1 MNATAEGGLQALLS
15 EGLGSLDQPGPPTIN
30 LNQASLVGL
39 TPERVLMNKCI
50 VQSGSGIVSMD
61 ADYGKLLLG
70 THKLDGLNIADVGK
84 GKKRKFS
91 ELGDLA
97 DSTNCPDTEPT
108 TSTGQVSTTTGGA
121 PGSKA
126 DGAEKSVLTQSNQLL
141 AQLLSEKTTT
151 KEHSVNT
158 LHTVTPVTAI
168 PQSRLPKDLN
178 SKLLRENNNNNPGTQ
193 NKQESPSAAAVGTV
207 TAQRNTSNL
216 KENKR
221 PTVWDNPK
229 TSPNSPYP
237 GNTKDSPLI
246 SGGIP
251 QQGAQGMA
259 AGTTGNIAS
268 SSQMA
273 SSFASA
279 ISAASSSGVLA
290 STGGASVSSSS
301 DLFAGDPDLS
311 QILQQATELQNDL
324 SSGQLYEQPTAV
336 EDINNVLE
344 VVSFHCLRGMQ

>member
-1 MNATAEGGLQALLS
+1 MS
-15 EGLGSLDQPGPPTIN
+15 EGLGSLDQPGPSTIN

-50 VQSGSGIVSMD
+50 VQSGSGIVSME
-61 ADYGKLLLG
+61 ADYGKLLLDI
-70 THKLDGLNIADVGK
+70 HKLDGLNKADGGK
-84 GKKRKFS
+84 GRKRKFS

-108 TSTGQVSTTTGGA
+108 TSTGQVSTTTGA

-141 AQLLSEKTTT
+141 AQLLSEKTT

-193 NKQESPSAAAVGTV
+193 NKQESPSAAVGTI
-207 TAQRNTSNL
+207 TAPRNTSNL

-237 GNTKDSPLI
+237 GNTKDSPLM

-251 QQGAQGMA
+251 QQGAQGIA
-259 AGTTGNIAS
+259 AGTVGNIAS
-268 SSQMA
+268 STQMA
-273 SSFASA
+273 SSFAPS
-279 ISAASSSGVLA
+279 ISATSSSGVMA
-290 STGGASVSSSS
+290 STGGASVISSS

-324 SSGQLYEQPTAV
+324 STGQLYEQPTAV

-344 VVSFHCLRGMQ
+344 VVSFHHFRGMQ